1 MRGELSK
8 VERNK
13 EQNVLERV
21 YQPGRVLEAWRQVKA
36 NAGAAGVDQMTVEA
50 FEERQEQL
58 FPVIHKNLKA
68 GSYRFKPA
76 RRKEIPKRDS
86 GKTRKL
92 GIPVVMDRIVAQSVH
107 TVFNEIFDAGFTAS
121 NFGFRKGKSQHQAI
135 RHVQAL
141 VEAGNRWCASIDL
154 AGFFDEI
161 PHGLILKLIRRAIAD
176 EPLVTLVARALKA
189 GVLVEGQFEKTDK
202 GAPQGSPLSPM
213 LSNIVLN
220 ELDQELE
227 RRGLYYARWADDFVI
242 LVGSRRAAERVMAS
256 LIGYLEE
263 ELGLPVNRDKSMVAR
278 IEEVTF
284 LGFRMERTK
293 INISPESQA
302 RFTERVKNMTHR
314 NNPKSMEQIVAELNL
329 FLRGWGNYF
338 RIQERRRAFDTFD
351 HWVRQRLRSMQ
362 LAKWKKPKRFQRAMI
377 NAGIPQRHAQTTWI
391 AMSAWQSVLRP
402 EVQRVLNNGWFRKMG
417 LFFLSDYSLT
427 PTS

>member
-202 GAPQGSPLSPM
+202 GAPQGSPL
-213 LSNIVLN
+213 
-220 ELDQELE
+220 
-227 RRGLYYARWADDFVI
+227 
-242 LVGSRRAAERVMAS
+242 
-256 LIGYLEE
+256 
-263 ELGLPVNRDKSMVAR
+263 
-278 IEEVTF
+278 
-284 LGFRMERTK
+284 
-293 INISPESQA
+293 
-302 RFTERVKNMTHR
+302 
-314 NNPKSMEQIVAELNL
+314 
-329 FLRGWGNYF
+329 
-338 RIQERRRAFDTFD
+338 
-351 HWVRQRLRSMQ
+351 
-362 LAKWKKPKRFQRAMI
+362 
-377 NAGIPQRHAQTTWI
+377 
-391 AMSAWQSVLRP
+391 
-402 EVQRVLNNGWFRKMG
+402 
-417 LFFLSDYSLT
+417 T
-427 PTS
+427 P